1 MYPLMCKSVII
12 TIDILGQHYLTDIRV
27 SRNGIVLKTT
37 KTQLSYTSV
46 NFRHMVVFYLI
57 FSYLILSYSLTRG
70 MYTCTVCLSKHI

>member
-57 FSYLILSYSLTRG
+57 LSYL
-70 MYTCTVCLSKHI
+70 TV